1 MIRSL
6 LPIATGDQTP
16 WTILWS
22 LMSILLC
29 TSCALNPTGAEAD
42 APRSHHSATNGKG
55 AVENSSHTDHRLDSR
70 STPEKTLD
78 ALHHSAAVADE
89 KTYFGLFTPEAVFLG
104 TDASERWTIEELR
117 AFALPYF
124 QRESA
129 WTYIPRDRNVSMLPG
144 EEVAF
149 FDEILDQEKYGECRG
164 SGVLRVVG
172 GRWLIAQYHLT
183 FPIPNDLAGAITST
197 IQGESPPARWVIVVR
212 HAEKEKTGA
221 DPALSSQGLLRA
233 RNLAKMLSSM
243 TIDACFATEYRRTLE
258 TVTPAAKEGG
268 VTITRVPARQ
278 LNDLVAQLDALESP
292 SLALV
297 AGHSNTVPRILK
309 ALGCSENVTL
319 DESEYGDLFL
329 IRRGAFATDL
339 LKFRF

>member
-243 TIDACFATEYRRTLE
+243 TIDACFATE
-258 TVTPAAKEGG
+258 
-268 VTITRVPARQ
+268 
-278 LNDLVAQLDALESP
+278 
-292 SLALV
+292 
-297 AGHSNTVPRILK
+297 
-309 ALGCSENVTL
+309 
-319 DESEYGDLFL
+319 
-329 IRRGAFATDL
+329 
-339 LKFRF
+339 